1 MAGGS
6 MGAGRQNW
14 VTRLDDFDL
23 VKEGVR
29 SHSKRPKIWF
39 IEFIE

>member
-23 VKEGVR
+23 VRALKTICLLR
-29 SHSKRPKIWF
+29 TI
-39 IEFIE
+39 